1 MVIGGVRCL
10 SYGTIW
16 RVISRWVGF
25 GLSSGRCQSSL
36 GFGYA
41 GTRKCGSGCRLLVAR
56 FCVGALAWYV
66 VGVSVLRAE
75 WSNNDSTH
83 LSSIDSIVQDIEN
96 NQQSIYN
103 LMMGTGVPG
112 GYLSQIY
119 DELTNGNDKNTPY
132 LSGMIQ
138 TIMKGLGYYES
149 SSGSTNLKTDMGL
162 SLNRLKAL
170 QGFLTGSVEVGS
182 AFAPSYTIYEAQTNS
197 PDGDYNSSTGADLT
211 DYLTASTLNQVL
223 INQAVIQTNKDLM
236 ESLGLDSSNTLY
248 SMLNDI
254 KGLLGGG
261 SGSGGSWDGNIGS
274 GPGGIFQNLVMNKS
288 DPFPL
293 YTATTQLSL
302 DNNLLT
308 VLSQLDILIASQAQ
322 GLGKGQWSSYSALS
336 QALTGDSDFMRY
348 GGGSIPF
355 GGVNFQL
362 GNWQGIPNMGQP
374 TEFLYPTGEPV
385 NTRVTNLLGAL
396 KVLNDNLG
404 ETLGYLAYNQY
415 VQYVDLDA
423 SMFNAANHVVTNLT
437 GMLPEYW
444 GSSDDVASWDK
455 GEMPTIGEDGQIVI
469 KMASSGSTVE
479 TADITPQATNDWQ
492 VLAAL
497 FPTNRIG
504 SLDYSAISDR
514 YTGDIW
520 NMSYS
525 APTGGTSGGDTI
537 LEFGEGMTFNVG
549 DSYREFK
556 NQIWNDVGPKIQAM
570 FGYLWMASCCLTAF
584 LIARKVVVGGV

>member
-16 RVISRWVGF
+16 RAISRWVGF

-41 GTRKCGSGCRLLVAR
+41 GTGKFGTRYRLLVSR
-56 FCVGALAWYV
+56 FCGGALAWFV
-66 VGVSVLRAE
+66 AGVGVLRGE
-75 WSNNDSTH
+75 WSGNDSDN
-83 LSSIDSIVQDIEN
+83 LSSIRQTVIDIEN

-103 LMMGTGVPG
+103 LMNGTGVPG

-170 QGFLTGSVEVGS
+170 QGFLTGSVEVGT
-182 AFAPSYTIYEAQTNS
+182 AFAPSYTLYEAQTNS
-197 PDGDYNSSTGADLT
+197 PDGDYNASAGTDLT

-261 SGSGGSWDGNIGS
+261 SGSGGSWDGNIGTL
-274 GPGGIFQNLVMNKS
+274 PGIFDGIVITKS

-293 YTATTQLSL
+293 YTAKHSVSATY
-302 DNNLLT
+302 NLLS
-308 VLSQLDILIASQAQ
+308 VLKSLNSNLYNYSLGQ
-322 GLGKGQWSSYSALS
+322 GKGEWSSYSALS
-336 QALTGDSDFMRY
+336 AMLTGNADMM
-348 GGGSIPF
+348 GWGGSSSTPF
-355 GGVNFQL
+355 GGYEMLV
-362 GNWQGIPNMGQP
+362 GDWQGVM
-374 TEFLYPTGEPV
+374 GEPDKF
-385 NTRVTNLLGAL
+385 NWMIGSSGKKVTNLLEAL
-396 KVLNDNLG
+396 SYVNKNLR
-404 ETLGYLAYNQY
+404 LGLQAIGQNQY
-415 VQYVDLDA
+415 ILWKDLDA

-444 GSSDDVASWDK
+444 GSSDDVGSWAE
-455 GEMPTIGEDGQIVI
+455 GAMPTIGEDGQIVI
-469 KMASSGSTVE
+469 TTASSGSTVE
-479 TADITPQATNDWQ
+479 TADITPQSTNDWQ

-520 NMSYS
+520 NMAYS

-584 LIARKVVVGGV
+584 LIARKVVVGGI

>member
-16 RVISRWVGF
+16 RAISRWVGF
-25 GLSSGRCQSSL
+25 GLSSGRCQSSS

-41 GTRKCGSGCRLLVAR
+41 GTRKFGVGCRFLGAR
-56 FCVGALAWYV
+56 FCGWSLAWFV
-66 VGVSVLRAE
+66 VGCGVLRGE
-75 WSNNDSTH
+75 WSGNDSDN
-83 LSSIDSIVQDIEN
+83 LSSIRQTVIDIEN

-103 LMMGTGVPG
+103 LMNGTGVPG

-138 TIMKGLGYYES
+138 TIMKGLGYYDS
-149 SSGSTNLKTDMGL
+149 SSGSSNLKTDMGL

-182 AFAPSYTIYEAQTNS
+182 AFAPSYTLYEAQTNS
-197 PDGDYNSSTGADLT
+197 PDGDYNASAGTDLT

-236 ESLGLDSSNTLY
+236 ESLGLDSANTLY

-261 SGSGGSWDGNIGS
+261 SGSGGSWDGNIGTA
-274 GPGGIFQNLVMNKS
+274 PGSIFTTLTVNNS

-293 YTATTQLSL
+293 YTSTRGLVPS
-302 DNNLLT
+302 NNLLYI
-308 VLSQLDILIASQAQ
+308 LSSLNILLSTQAQ

-348 GGGSIPF
+348 GGGSNPF
-355 GGVNFQL
+355 VGVNFQL
-362 GNWQGIPNMGQP
+362 PNWQGVPNMGHP
-374 TEFLYPTGEPV
+374 TEFLYPVGSPV
-385 NTRVTNLLGAL
+385 NTKVTNLLGAL
-396 KVLNDNLG
+396 KVLNDNVG
-404 ETLGYLAYNQY
+404 ENLSYLAYNQY
-415 VQYVDLDA
+415 VQYVDLDT

-444 GSSDDVASWDK
+444 GSSDDVSSWDK

-469 KMASSGSTVE
+469 KTVNAGSTVE
-479 TADITPQATNDWQ
+479 TADITPQSTNDWQ

-570 FGYLWMASCCLTAF
+570 FGWLWMASCCLTAF
-584 LIARKVVVGGV
+584 VIVRKIVVGGV

>member
-1 MVIGGVRCL
+1 MVIGGGRCR

-16 RVISRWVGF
+16 RSILRWVGF
-25 GLSSGRCQSSL
+25 GLSSGRCRSSL

-56 FCVGALAWYV
+56 FCVGSLAWLV
-66 VGVSVLRAE
+66 VGGGVLNAE
-75 WSNNDSTH
+75 WSGNDSDN
-83 LSSIDSIVQDIEN
+83 LSSIRGTVIDIEN

-162 SLNRLKAL
+162 SLSRLKAL
-170 QGFLTGSVEVGS
+170 QGFLTGSVEVGT
-182 AFAPSYTIYEAQTNS
+182 AFAPSYTLYEAQTNS
-197 PDGDYNSSTGADLT
+197 PDGDYNSVSGTDLT

-236 ESLGLDSSNTLY
+236 DSLGLDSSNTLY

-274 GPGGIFQNLVMNKS
+274 APGPLLTNLPVDMS

-293 YTATTQLSL
+293 YTVTPSISAS
-302 DNNLLT
+302 NNLLT
-308 VLSQLDILIASQAQ
+308 ILSLMEIAITQQAQ
-322 GLGKGQWSSYSALS
+322 GLGKGQWSNYSALS
-336 QALTGDSDFMRY
+336 AMITGNADMM
-348 GGGSIPF
+348 GWGGSSSTPF
-355 GGVNFQL
+355 AGYEMMVGS
-362 GNWQGIPNMGQP
+362 WQNIM
-374 TEFLYPTGEPV
+374 GEPDRF
-385 NTRVTNLLGAL
+385 NWMTGSSGKKVTNLLEAL
-396 KVLNDNLG
+396 SYINQNLRLSLQAIG
-404 ETLGYLAYNQY
+404 QNQY
-415 VQYVDLDA
+415 ILWKDLDA

-469 KMASSGSTVE
+469 KTSYSGSTIE

-520 NMSYS
+520 NMTYS
-525 APTGGTSGGDTI
+525 APTGGISGGDTI